1 MIVLI
6 YYLWIRRKKKLFFIL
21 IKIREAW
28 EDTKVAEQKKSNI
41 LEEGVQG
48 HRFGKKLTNNDYG
61 TVAFLLSRNDILP
74 NKDKNAESFS
84 DIELT
89 YNCIYFLIGYEQ
101 NSNSITEMMYVGQAG
116 IRENNQ
122 SVLDRLNEHAW
133 KGTDPAKYID
143 KWTDIVVVTNEKK
156 AWGATEL
163 DALEHIFWSLIPVGN
178 RYNSIKPSCTGA
190 DLSKF
195 TEAVK
200 QIKEYLDY
208 LQFTMF
214 KEKTDAVLTQ
224 NISDI
229 ARAKSEIPV
238 DLDRGTTRIPN
249 ITTPPRIVA
258 KMLELLPS
266 EIWNDETKFLDPAC
280 KDGGFLRAIYD
291 KLVKDPKLIAK
302 YNGNVDSLKNKILSN
317 LYGIALNQNSK
328 AVTIK
333 NLNGFRYNVTVVTN
347 YVNKLRENKLA
358 DIIKEEF
365 GEDMTFDVVIGNPPY
380 QESTGSGL
388 NESGGTALFDSF
400 IINGVLTTNRL
411 LCMITPTKWL
421 AGNMKTFVKVRH
433 TLLDEGHLR
442 KMVDYMNAKD
452 IFNGRSIAG
461 GVSYFL
467 YDKQYKGDTD
477 FTTINNQAYNET
489 RKLSA
494 NDIVPRHYIGDTVID
509 KVRQKSTDYI
519 SDYIYKNLWGLGT
532 DYDGNPI
539 RTNDNEVEVIT
550 PRGYSYAE
558 FDYRP
563 KYCDTYKV
571 AFTRVVPDHAVE
583 PDKTFKYRILSSLQ
597 VLKPGQICNASYMAV
612 CNINKEEY
620 ANNIKGYLE
629 TKFVR
634 FLVLQTLFGIGL
646 TPDRFQF
653 VPMQNFKE
661 AWTDEKLYSKYNLS
675 ADEIVFIEKI
685 MAPLNNNGSAKAT
698 VPAIIKNNVAPSA
711 PKLTAQDAM
720 ANYINKRVQSE
731 QE

>member
-6 YYLWIRRKKKLFFIL
+6 YYLRIRRKKKLFFIL

-74 NKDKNAESFS
+74 NKDKNAKSFS

-101 NSNSITEMMYVGQAG
+101 NSNSTTEMMYVGQAG

-133 KGTDPAKYID
+133 KGTDPAKYLD

-238 DLDRGTTRIPN
+238 DLDRGTARIPN

-333 NLNGFRYNVTVVTN
+333 NLNGFGYNVTVVTN

-380 QESTGSGL
+380 QETTG
-388 NESGGTALFDSF
+388 GGNNGGKVIYDSF
-400 IINGVLTTNRL
+400 ILNGLSISDK
-411 LCMITPTKWL
+411 LCMIVKNNWMNSDAL
-421 AGNMKTFVKVRH
+421 KGLRDVVIKSGLKTLINYS
-433 TLLDEGHLR
+433 LLG
-442 KMVDYMNAKD
+442 D
-452 IFNGRSIAG
+452 IFPNMGIAASIIYIDKNYNGAIDYKEIVKDKVVNEYVEDMKNSEFIPASKYEYSIVSKVKAITKDSFAHHVVGTNPFGISTNGAISNGFVDESVIKTDYYNIGLKYVDNFTYTNLDCFTKNIELVDKYKIICPKQIHKTNNPIPSVLGLRPNNICSGSFSLMYCDADVEKASNVAKYIKTRFFRFLTYCLADSLCGLKAYRVSLVPDQDFTSASNIDWSQSIANI
-461 GVSYFL
+461 
-467 YDKQYKGDTD
+467 DKQLYK
-477 FTTINNQAYNET
+477 
-489 RKLSA
+489 
-494 NDIVPRHYIGDTVID
+494 
-509 KVRQKSTDYI
+509 
-519 SDYIYKNLWGLGT
+519 
-532 DYDGNPI
+532 
-539 RTNDNEVEVIT
+539 
-550 PRGYSYAE
+550 
-558 FDYRP
+558 
-563 KYCDTYKV
+563 
-571 AFTRVVPDHAVE
+571 
-583 PDKTFKYRILSSLQ
+583 
-597 VLKPGQICNASYMAV
+597 
-612 CNINKEEY
+612 
-620 ANNIKGYLE
+620 
-629 TKFVR
+629 
-634 FLVLQTLFGIGL
+634 
-646 TPDRFQF
+646 
-653 VPMQNFKE
+653 
-661 AWTDEKLYSKYNLS
+661 KYNLS
-675 ADEIVFIEKI
+675 EEEVAYIESTIKS
-685 MAPLNNNGSAKAT
+685 LDTT
-698 VPAIIKNNVAPSA
+698 VEASPTMRFTLQEAE
-711 PKLTAQDAM
+711 
-720 ANYINKRVQSE
+720 ANLINRRIQNE
-731 QE
+731 EF

>member
-1 MIVLI
+1 MI
-6 YYLWIRRKKKLFFIL
+6 KTN
-21 IKIREAW
+21 IK
-28 EDTKVAEQKKSNI
+28 
-41 LEEGVQG
+41 EEVVQG
-48 HRFGKKLTNNDYG
+48 HRFGKKLTNSDYG
-61 TVAFLLSRNDILP
+61 TVAFLLSRNDILR
-74 NKDKNAESFS
+74 DKKANADNFS
-84 DIELT
+84 DQELT
-89 YNCIYFLIGYEQ
+89 YNSIYFLIGYEQ
-101 NSNSITEMMYVGQAG
+101 NNDSTTEMMYVGQAG
-116 IRENNQ
+116 IRDNGQ

-133 KGTDPAKYID
+133 SGNDPAKYID

-178 RYNSIKPSCTGA
+178 RYNSAKPSCTGA
-190 DLSKF
+190 DLGKF
-195 TEAVK
+195 AEAVK
-200 QIKEYLDY
+200 QVKEYLDY
-208 LQFTMF
+208 LQYSMF
-214 KEKTDAVLTQ
+214 KEKTDDVLAQ
-224 NISDI
+224 NINDI
-229 ARAKSEIPV
+229 AKAKSELPI

-249 ITTPPRIVA
+249 ITTPPRIVS
-258 KMLELLPS
+258 KMLDMLPP
-266 EIWNDETKFLDPAC
+266 EVWNDETVFLDPAC
-280 KDGGFLRAIYD
+280 KDGGFLKAIYD
-291 KLVKDPKLIAK
+291 RLISDKKLIAK
-302 YNGNVDSLKNKILSN
+302 YNGNVDALKNKVLSN

-328 AVTIK
+328 AVTIN
-333 NLNGFRYNVTVVTN
+333 NLNGFGYNTTVITD
-347 YVNKLRENKLA
+347 YVSKLRNNKLVDVVK
-358 DIIKEEF
+358 DEF
-365 GEDMTFDVVIGNPPY
+365 GGSMKFDVVIGNPPY

-411 LCMITPTKWL
+411 LCMITPTKWI
-421 AGNMKTFVKVRH
+421 AGNMKTFVTVRQA
-433 TLLDEGHLR
+433 LLDEEHLR

-519 SDYIYKNLWGLGT
+519 SNYIYKNLWGLGT

-558 FDYRP
+558 FEYRP

-571 AFTRVVPDHAVE
+571 VFTRVVPDHAVE

-597 VLKPGQICNASYMAV
+597 VLKPGQICNASYMTV

-646 TPDRFQF
+646 TPDRFKY
-653 VPMQNFKE
+653 VPIVDFSKT
-661 AWTDEKLYSKYNLS
+661 WTDEELYQYFELNDTERK
-675 ADEIVFIEKI
+675 FIETMMKPI
-685 MAPLNNNGSAKAT
+685 NNQVSSNKQKYT
-698 VPAIIKNNVAPSA
+698 P
-711 PKLTAQDAM
+711 QDLM
-720 ANYINKRVQSE
+720 ANYINKQLNP
-731 QE
+731 

>member
-1 MIVLI
+1 M
-6 YYLWIRRKKKLFFIL
+6 
-21 IKIREAW
+21 
-28 EDTKVAEQKKSNI
+28 AEQKKSNI

-74 NKDKNAESFS
+74 NKDKNAKSFS

-101 NSNSITEMMYVGQAG
+101 NSNSTTEMMYVGQAG

-133 KGTDPAKYID
+133 KGTDPAKYLD

-238 DLDRGTTRIPN
+238 DLDRGTARIPN

-333 NLNGFRYNVTVVTN
+333 NLNGFGYNVTVVTN

-380 QESTGSGL
+380 QETTG
-388 NESGGTALFDSF
+388 GGNNGGKVIYDSF
-400 IINGVLTTNRL
+400 ILNGLSISDK
-411 LCMITPTKWL
+411 LCMIVKNNWMNSDAL
-421 AGNMKTFVKVRH
+421 KGLRDVVIKSGLKTLINYS
-433 TLLDEGHLR
+433 LLG
-442 KMVDYMNAKD
+442 D
-452 IFNGRSIAG
+452 IFPNMGIAASIIYIDKNYNGAIDYKEIVKDKVVNEYVEDMKNSEFIPASKYEYSIVSKVKAITKDSFAHHVVGTNPFGISTNGAISNGFVDESVIKTDYYNIGLKYVDNFTYTNLDCFTKNIELVDKYKIICPKQIHKTNNPIPSVLGLRPNNICSGSFSLMYCDADVEKASNVAKYIKTRFFRFLTYCLADSLCGLKAYRVSLVPDQDFTSASNIDWSQSIANI
-461 GVSYFL
+461 
-467 YDKQYKGDTD
+467 DKQLYK
-477 FTTINNQAYNET
+477 
-489 RKLSA
+489 
-494 NDIVPRHYIGDTVID
+494 
-509 KVRQKSTDYI
+509 
-519 SDYIYKNLWGLGT
+519 
-532 DYDGNPI
+532 
-539 RTNDNEVEVIT
+539 
-550 PRGYSYAE
+550 
-558 FDYRP
+558 
-563 KYCDTYKV
+563 
-571 AFTRVVPDHAVE
+571 
-583 PDKTFKYRILSSLQ
+583 
-597 VLKPGQICNASYMAV
+597 
-612 CNINKEEY
+612 
-620 ANNIKGYLE
+620 
-629 TKFVR
+629 
-634 FLVLQTLFGIGL
+634 
-646 TPDRFQF
+646 
-653 VPMQNFKE
+653 
-661 AWTDEKLYSKYNLS
+661 KYNLS
-675 ADEIVFIEKI
+675 EEEVAYIESTIKS
-685 MAPLNNNGSAKAT
+685 LDTT
-698 VPAIIKNNVAPSA
+698 VEASPTMRFTLQEAE
-711 PKLTAQDAM
+711 
-720 ANYINKRVQSE
+720 ANLINRRIQNE
-731 QE
+731 EF

>member
-1 MIVLI
+1 M
-6 YYLWIRRKKKLFFIL
+6 
-21 IKIREAW
+21 
-28 EDTKVAEQKKSNI
+28 
-41 LEEGVQG
+41 
-48 HRFGKKLTNNDYG
+48 
-61 TVAFLLSRNDILP
+61 
-74 NKDKNAESFS
+74 
-84 DIELT
+84 
-89 YNCIYFLIGYEQ
+89 
-101 NSNSITEMMYVGQAG
+101 
-116 IRENNQ
+116 
-122 SVLDRLNEHAW
+122 
-133 KGTDPAKYID
+133 
-143 KWTDIVVVTNEKK
+143 
-156 AWGATEL
+156 
-163 DALEHIFWSLIPVGN
+163 
-178 RYNSIKPSCTGA
+178 
-190 DLSKF
+190 
-195 TEAVK
+195 
-200 QIKEYLDY
+200 
-208 LQFTMF
+208 
-214 KEKTDAVLTQ
+214 
-224 NISDI
+224 
-229 ARAKSEIPV
+229 
-238 DLDRGTTRIPN
+238 
-249 ITTPPRIVA
+249 
-258 KMLELLPS
+258 
-266 EIWNDETKFLDPAC
+266 
-280 KDGGFLRAIYD
+280 
-291 KLVKDPKLIAK
+291 
-302 YNGNVDSLKNKILSN
+302 
-317 LYGIALNQNSK
+317 NQNSK

-333 NLNGFRYNVTVVTN
+333 NLNGFGYNVTVVTN